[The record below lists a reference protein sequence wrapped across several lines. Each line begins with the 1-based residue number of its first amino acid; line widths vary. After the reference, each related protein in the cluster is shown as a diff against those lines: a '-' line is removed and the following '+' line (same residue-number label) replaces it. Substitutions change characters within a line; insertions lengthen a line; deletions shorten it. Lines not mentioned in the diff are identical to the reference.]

1 MLVEK
6 VIGNINDERF
16 KNKNVDYVDIEWHE
30 AFKKLHKKTSQG
42 GIEVGIKL
50 DNDILTRGLRQGDI
64 LAMNEDN
71 IIAVNIPKDKALV
84 VKVDDTHLVP
94 KVCYEIGN
102 RHATLFEGSN
112 HNEFITTQSK
122 NKLDAGFAAAF
133 GGAPDR
139 YFSAP
144 GRTEI
149 GGNHTD
155 HQRGRVLAAAVN
167 LDTVAALPVRFR
179 LLYPT
184 NCSIPSAPGWTVCWG
199 KAPAM
204 CCAFVRRA
212 V

>member
-6 VIGNINDERF
+6 VIGNINDEQF

-30 AFKKLHKKTSQG
+30 AFKKLHKKTSQS

-102 RHATLFEGSN
+102 RHATLFEGNN
-112 HNEFITTQSK
+112 HNEFITIYSEPMKEMLEKIGANVTVEDVQFDF
-122 NKLDAGFAAAF
+122 NK
-133 GGAPDR
+133 
-139 YFSAP
+139 
-144 GRTEI
+144 
-149 GGNHTD
+149 
-155 HQRGRVLAAAVN
+155 
-167 LDTVAALPVRFR
+167 
-179 LLYPT
+179 
-184 NCSIPSAPGWTVCWG
+184 SISSSINAHHH
-199 KAPAM
+199 
-204 CCAFVRRA
+204 
-212 V
+212 